1 MAESEYHESVNR
13 IEEGLLK
20 CAKKSFEPFSQQFV
34 DGRDV
39 FSHFSNRWANEANRI
54 VLRNRTP
61 IQLERDRI
69 LYSQGMRKQTEK
81 YHVLYNG
88 QRRIVRAYATH
99 TMKMAQV
106 SRAICRGLA
115 LNQDFAEAMALGAK
129 VGAVPFVHASKQAVS
144 TWADRKSVV

>member
-1 MAESEYHESVNR
+1 MADSEYHVSVNR
-13 IEEGLLK
+13 IEDGLLK
-20 CAKKSFEPFSQQFV
+20 CAKRSFESFSPEFV

-39 FSHFSNRWANEANRI
+39 FSHFASRWQKEGNR
-54 VLRNRTP
+54 VMLRNRTP

-106 SRAICRGLA
+106 ARAIC
-115 LNQDFAEAMALGAK
+115 
-129 VGAVPFVHASKQAVS
+129 
-144 TWADRKSVV
+144 